1 MSMVKILTCADPNTT
16 VAWGAV
22 VTVKAFV
29 GVTNVSLCTKFAQLL
44 GTHPAAPTGVRHQA
58 HTGRTL
64 GWYIRA
70 LALSTALLS
79 HSLRNIIHALV
90 RLCTFAQH

>member
-1 MSMVKILTCADPNTT
+1 MSTVKILTCADSNAT

-29 GVTNVSLCTKFAQLL
+29 GVANISLCAKFAQLL
-44 GTHPAAPTGVRHQA
+44 GTNPAAPTGVQHQA

-64 GWYIRA
+64 GWYIGA

-79 HSLRNIIHALV
+79 HSLRNKTHVLV
-90 RLCTFAQH
+90 RGCAFAQQ